1 MAEHSNFDIC
11 VIGAGIAGASVAAEL
26 ADKARVLLVERES
39 QPGYHTTGRSAAL
52 FSTTYGPNVIRALS
66 RASEAFYNDP
76 PEGFDR
82 PLLTPRGALMI
93 ARDDQMESLEALQR
107 ELAGAA
113 GVERLDGA
121 AARALVPLLRSGHVA
136 AAVFEHFAQDID
148 VHALHQG
155 YLRQFRTRGGTFVAS
170 AAVDAIGR
178 GSGGWTIEAGANAF
192 QATTIVNAAGAWGD
206 VVADSAGITPV
217 GLVPKRRTAAM
228 IALPEGTN
236 AHHWPMV
243 IDIDEEFYAK
253 PDAGRLLI
261 SPADETPSEP
271 CDAQPDEYDVAVA
284 VDRVETAFDIQVR
297 RIENKWAGLRTFAAD
312 KNPVVGWG
320 DAGQSFFW
328 LAGQGGYGIQTAP
341 ALAKLAT
348 ALILGTAPERAIMD
362 HGIDLK
368 SMSPGRATLSK

>member
-1 MAEHSNFDIC
+1 MAEHTHFDIC
-11 VIGAGIAGASVAAEL
+11 VIGAGIAGASIAAEL

-52 FSTTYGPNVIRALS
+52 FSTTYGPSVIRALS
-66 RASEAFYNDP
+66 RASEPFYNNP
-76 PEGFDR
+76 PPGFDR

-93 ARDDQMESLEALQR
+93 ARGDQLESLDALQR
-107 ELAGAA
+107 ELTGAA
-113 GVERLDGA
+113 GVERLDGS

-136 AAVFEHFAQDID
+136 AAIFEHFAQDID

-155 YLRQFRTRGGTFVAS
+155 YLRQFRTRGGTFVAN
-170 AAVDAIGR
+170 AGVDAIR
-178 GSGGWTIEAGANAF
+178 RESGGWTIAAGSRTFEAA
-192 QATTIVNAAGAWGD
+192 TIVNAAGAWGD
-206 VVADSAGITPV
+206 AVAEMAGIASV
-217 GLVPKRRTAAM
+217 GLVPKRRTAAI
-228 IALPEGTN
+228 IALPEGTS

-284 VDRVETAFDIQVR
+284 VDRVETALEIEVR

-320 DAGQSFFW
+320 DVERSFFW

-341 ALAKLAT
+341 ALAQLAA
-348 ALILGTAPERAIMD
+348 ALVLGTAPDRAIMD
-362 HGIDLK
+362 QGIDLD
-368 SMSPGRATLSK
+368 SMSPGRPMLRR

>member
-1 MAEHSNFDIC
+1 MAEHPNFDIC

-52 FSTTYGPNVIRALS
+52 FSTTYGPRVIRALS
-66 RASEAFYNDP
+66 RASEPFYNNP
-76 PEGFDR
+76 PPGFDR

-93 ARDDQMESLEALQR
+93 ARDDQMESLDALQR
-107 ELAGAA
+107 ELVGAA
-113 GVERLDGA
+113 GVERLDGT
-121 AARALVPLLRSGHVA
+121 AARALVPLLRTGHVA
-136 AAVFEHFAQDID
+136 AAIFEHFAQDID

-155 YLRQFRTRGGTFVAS
+155 YLRQFRARGGTFVAN
-170 AAVDAIGR
+170 AGIDAIR
-178 GSGGWTIEAGANAF
+178 HGSGGWTIEAGAERF
-192 QATTIVNAAGAWGD
+192 QAATIVNAAGAWAD
-206 VVADSAGITPV
+206 VVAEMAGIAPV
-217 GLVPKRRTAAM
+217 GLVPKRRTAAI
-228 IALPEGTN
+228 IALPEGTT

-271 CDAQPDEYDVAVA
+271 CDAQPDEYDVAIA
-284 VDRVETAFDIQVR
+284 VDRVETAFDIEVR

-320 DAGQSFFW
+320 EARRSFFW

-341 ALAKLAT
+341 ALARLA
-348 ALILGTAPERAIMD
+348 AAQLLGTAPERAIMD
-362 HGIDLK
+362 QGVDLE
-368 SMSPGRATLSK
+368 SMLPGRPMLHK

>member
-1 MAEHSNFDIC
+1 MSEHAKFDVC

-52 FSTTYGPNVIRALS
+52 FSTTYGPSVIRALS
-66 RASEAFYNDP
+66 RASEPFYNDP
-76 PEGFDR
+76 PSGFDR

-93 ARDDQMESLEALQR
+93 AREEQLESLDALEC

-113 GVERLDGA
+113 GVERLGGT
-121 AARALVPLLRSGHVA
+121 AARALVPLLREGHVA
-136 AAVFEHFAQDID
+136 GAVLEHFAQDID

-155 YLRQFRTRGGTFVAS
+155 YLRQFRTRGGTFAAS
-170 AAVDAIGR
+170 TGVDAIRR
-178 GSGGWTIEAGANAF
+178 GSDGWTIAAGAKTF
-192 QATTIVNAAGAWGD
+192 QASAIVNAAGAWAD
-206 VVADSAGITPV
+206 VVSTMAGISPV
-217 GLVPKRRTAAM
+217 GFVPKRRTAA
-228 IALPEGTN
+228 IVALPEGTN

-284 VDRVETAFDIQVR
+284 VDRVATALDIEVR

-312 KNPVVGWG
+312 KNPVVGWA
-320 DAGQSFFW
+320 DPARSFFW

-341 ALAKLAT
+341 ALAKLAA
-348 ALILGTAPERAIMD
+348 ALVLGTALESAIMD
-362 HGIDLK
+362 HGVDLA
-368 SMSPGRATLSK
+368 SMSPGREMLGK